1 MSGEWTEDDLI
12 LIVVI
17 MLTAITVVLSF
28 ASLGV
33 PMPGLS

>member
-1 MSGEWTEDDLI
+1 MTREWTEDDLI
-12 LIVVI
+12 LVVVF

-33 PMPGLS
+33 PMPRLV